1 MSISNPDFY
10 AQHGL
15 INVREAMKRPFD
27 QAFPAAA
34 RRVAQHQQTAPQLHS
49 YGPPYMS
56 PWTFQSETDAEQVA
70 KRLRIEPAALLPSA
84 APLPSLPLSAPL
96 LAIRSQNSS
105 ISAPMPTA
113 ERQPVPAPAPS
124 PGVASE
130 NYAIEGVTDA
140 DLYQCVQL
148 LGWDADKGM
157 VFLKTIARVNIRL
170 DDFRMDAPALAS
182 KTIAFVD
189 ALTAGV
195 DQGVRLMPP
204 ALKRKMLDTAV
215 NFLRKMCA
223 VARGDRVSV
232 THEVKV
238 QMLALLNK
246 NGAAL
251 QYIRKHGGLETADDF
266 RFVSGPLRF
275 NFMVWCSDKKI
286 RLTDKELEYLL
297 DLRGGWFTKP
307 MQAVY
312 EQIKRLASRQN
323 NAS

>member
-10 AQHGL
+10 ARYGL

-27 QAFPAAA
+27 QAFP
-34 RRVAQHQQTAPQLHS
+34 VAHRFAQQPRTAPQLQSRGSPHLL
-49 YGPPYMS
+49 

-105 ISAPMPTA
+105 IPAPMVPAVRQPMPASAPA
-113 ERQPVPAPAPS
+113 

-148 LGWDADKGM
+148 LGWDADAGM
-157 VFLKTIARVNIRL
+157 LFLKTIARVNIRL
-170 DDFRMDAPALAS
+170 DDFRKDAPALAS
-182 KTIAFVD
+182 KTIAFLD
-189 ALTAGV
+189 ALTAEV
-195 DQGVRLMPP
+195 DQGLRLMPP

-238 QMLALLNK
+238 QMLVLLNK
-246 NGAAL
+246 NEAAL
-251 QYIRKHGGLETADDF
+251 QYIRRHGGLETANDF
-266 RFVSGPLRF
+266 RFVGGSFRF
-275 NFMVWCSDKKI
+275 GFLVWCADKKI

-297 DLRGGWFTKP
+297 ELNGVWFTKP